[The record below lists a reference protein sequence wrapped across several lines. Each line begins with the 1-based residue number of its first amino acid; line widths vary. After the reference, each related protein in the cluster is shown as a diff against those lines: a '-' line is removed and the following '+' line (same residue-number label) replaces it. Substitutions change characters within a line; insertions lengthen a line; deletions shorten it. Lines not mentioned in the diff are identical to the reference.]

1 MHARMHA
8 HAILLCAECFFMKI
22 SCVCCTVDAGGPLV
36 CGDIEVSDY
45 TYLLCDGLVYTY
57 SVEF

>member
-1 MHARMHA
+1 
-8 HAILLCAECFFMKI
+8 MKI

>member
-1 MHARMHA
+1 
-8 HAILLCAECFFMKI
+8 MKI

-45 TYLLCDGLVYTY
+45 IS
-57 SVEF
+57 SV